1 VRLSTVYIFILLSK
15 RVSLRWNDDSL
26 EFKQGDEDEKGTDE
40 ISLLSTT

>member
-1 VRLSTVYIFILLSK
+1 MRLSTVETFILLTK

-26 EFKQGDEDEKGTDE
+26 EFKQGDEDEKGADE